1 MRKVNTLRFGDIEV
15 EEDKIL
21 HFKNGIPAFEEEHE
35 FLLIPYEED
44 SPILFMQSLKSPDL
58 AFLVTNPFI
67 FFPDYSFEIG
77 DEATDA
83 LEIKSQ
89 EDLLIYAILTVPH
102 GDVKKMTAN
111 LMAPV
116 IINSKNNE
124 SMQLVLDKSPY
135 KTKHPLF
142 PEKEEE

>member
-83 LEIKSQ
+83 LGIKSQ

-142 PEKEEE
+142 PEKEED

>member
-83 LEIKSQ
+83 LGIKSQ

>member
-15 EEDKIL
+15 EEEKIL

-83 LEIKSQ
+83 LGIKSQ

>member
-83 LEIKSQ
+83 LGIKSQ

-116 IINSKNNE
+116 IINSKNNK

>member
-1 MRKVNTLRFGDIEV
+1 MRKVNTLRFGDIDV

-83 LEIKSQ
+83 LGIKSQ

-142 PEKEEE
+142 PEKEED

>member
-1 MRKVNTLRFGDIEV
+1 MRKVNTLRFGDIDV

-83 LEIKSQ
+83 LGIKSQ

>member
-1 MRKVNTLRFGDIEV
+1 MRKVNTLRFGDIDV

-77 DEATDA
+77 DEATGA
-83 LEIKSQ
+83 LGIKSQ
-89 EDLLIYAILTVPH
+89 EDLLIYAILTVPQ